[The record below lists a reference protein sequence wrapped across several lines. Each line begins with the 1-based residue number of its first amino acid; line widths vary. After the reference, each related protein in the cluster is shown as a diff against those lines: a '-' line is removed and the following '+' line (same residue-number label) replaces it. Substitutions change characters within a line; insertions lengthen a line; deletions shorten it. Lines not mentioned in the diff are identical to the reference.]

1 MKKLL
6 WLTGA
11 IVLLLSF
18 GFSAL
23 AYDYWDMRYPSCEV
37 NAPKGSTSIYLY
49 PEASASASPVASYRN
64 GDILRI
70 IDYGED
76 TAYFFV
82 IGPDGNTGYVK
93 KDCVIP
99 LDGSLSANAALDEY
113 EVVSDQRIVYLFA
126 RASES
131 GEPVAS
137 YAKGDRL
144 WMLDYDGDK
153 NFAYVTDAEGNR
165 GYIRKNH
172 LMKVYDYDAENYD
185 CYRVTS
191 TYSSGYL
198 YMYPAPSTGGTPLA
212 RYDNGTVL
220 KVIDYY
226 VSDTFCLAVGPDGR
240 AGYVSKSQLTQE
252 AGTGDLGPVFEV
264 FSTRSYCYMYA
275 KPSSGSTNLGKYVN
289 GDEIEIID
297 WGAHE
302 KYAFVRGVKDDRYG
316 YIQKVSLHPSSVS
329 PVKGYMKVK
338 NTSASFV
345 YLYEKA
351 SDGSKNLGRYEN
363 DEQVGILDWLA
374 SEKYALVMTND
385 GKIGFIKKNCLASLF
400 S

>member
-1 MKKLL
+1 
-6 WLTGA
+6 
-11 IVLLLSF
+11 
-18 GFSAL
+18 
-23 AYDYWDMRYPSCEV
+23 
-37 NAPKGSTSIYLY
+37 
-49 PEASASASPVASYRN
+49 
-64 GDILRI
+64 
-70 IDYGED
+70 
-76 TAYFFV
+76 
-82 IGPDGNTGYVK
+82 
-93 KDCVIP
+93 
-99 LDGSLSANAALDEY
+99 
-113 EVVSDQRIVYLFA
+113 
-126 RASES
+126 
-131 GEPVAS
+131 
-137 YAKGDRL
+137 
-144 WMLDYDGDK
+144 
-153 NFAYVTDAEGNR
+153 
-165 GYIRKNH
+165 
-172 LMKVYDYDAENYD
+172 
-185 CYRVTS
+185 
-191 TYSSGYL
+191 
-198 YMYPAPSTGGTPLA
+198 
-212 RYDNGTVL
+212 
-220 KVIDYY
+220 
-226 VSDTFCLAVGPDGR
+226 
-240 AGYVSKSQLTQE
+240 
-252 AGTGDLGPVFEV
+252 
-264 FSTRSYCYMYA
+264 MYA